1 MSINKLWIL
10 YYITMVL
17 TIFSIM
23 LNILIMG
30 VLVFWIISLLL
41 LMIDAIILDVIHNK
55 IKNDD

>member
-1 MSINKLWIL
+1 MSINKLWAI

-23 LNILIMG
+23 FNILIVG
-30 VLVFWIISLLL
+30 VLMLWIISILL